1 MLLGDTLLNYAIL
14 DFIYLIGSWIFPF
27 TSNTY
32 LSYLTA
38 IPLPPF
44 PSQQLILPIDD
55 IIIFKLYLV
64 YFIYF

>member
-1 MLLGDTLLNYAIL
+1 MLLGETLLNYAIL

-38 IPLPPF
+38 MPLPPF
-44 PSQQLILPIDD
+44 PSQQFILPIDYL
-55 IIIFKLYLV
+55 IMFKLYLV
-64 YFIYF
+64 YNIYF